1 MNWGFNWKFKEKK
14 EKKKQTKEEQL
25 KKALLQAAHDYMNQM
40 PYSAEALKGP
50 KNIRFERR

>member
-25 KKALLQAAHDYMNQM
+25 KIALLQAAHDYMNQM